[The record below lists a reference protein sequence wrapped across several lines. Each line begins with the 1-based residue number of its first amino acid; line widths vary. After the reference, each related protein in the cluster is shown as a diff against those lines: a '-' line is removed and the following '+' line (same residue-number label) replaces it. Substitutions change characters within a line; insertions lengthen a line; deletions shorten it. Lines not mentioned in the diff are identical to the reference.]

1 MVDECCVVLVTAP
14 SREVA
19 DQIATTVVEERLA
32 ACCNVVPSITSIYRW
47 KGELCRDDEAL
58 LVIKT
63 RRKCFEALRA
73 RIVELHS
80 YDVPEVIALPIVDGY
95 APYLQWISE
104 ETSP

>member
-1 MVDECCVVLVTAP
+1 MADECCVVFVTAP
-14 SREVA
+14 SREAA

-32 ACCNVVPSITSIYRW
+32 ACCNVVPAIASVYRW

-63 RRKCFEALRA
+63 RRECFEALRA

-80 YDVPEVIALPIVDGY
+80 YDVPEVIALPIVDGH
-95 APYLQWISE
+95 APYLQWVSE
-104 ETSP
+104 ETRP